1 MIYFNKFAKGRAPY
15 GARLFPPRGRRGGIS
30 TMPACVPRPDDWGT
44 LMYFPGDPNPAE
56 EATRYP
62 RQVCRPRTGG
72 SEEGAP
78 PFPLVLVGGLGT
90 SVQNQNRR
98 MPGTGARPRSPAT
111 CPLVAGGSGTRL
123 GPAASRPGTVVPSDP
138 GPDRALRYSLVPQEG
153 WAQLGALPPSG
164 NGRGPG
170 TKPPRTYSIAYW
182 GPPMVGSHTQ
192 SRSDTSWAR
201 DRSVWWRRC
210 NYS

>member
-1 MIYFNKFAKGRAPY
+1 MGHAHVFPRGTEPSGGSDEVPKAGMPPSNGGERRRSAP
-15 GARLFPPRGRRGGIS
+15 FPPGSGRRS
-30 TMPACVPRPDDWGT
+30 WN
-44 LMYFPGDPNPAE
+44 L
-56 EATRYP
+56 
-62 RQVCRPRTGG
+62 RTDY
-72 SEEGAP
+72 
-78 PFPLVLVGGLGT
+78 
-90 SVQNQNRR
+90 NRR

-201 DRSVWWRRC
+201 DRSVWWC
-210 NYS
+210 YCAVTS